1 MSLNVSRFRAI
12 AVLTVLVATP
22 ALAELRTHNVVL
34 ITVDGLRHQELFSGV
49 DPLLLE
55 NKERAGIKDLDR
67 LREQYWRPTATERR
81 EALLPF
87 FWGTLAR
94 QGIVIGNKARGSRV
108 TLTNPVRISYP
119 GYAEILTGQAQLAIV
134 SNDPIRMPR
143 ETLLEFARRKL
154 NLPRTQVAAFASWNV
169 FNAITARNPDSIFTN
184 AGYQPVPPDIATPE
198 MAVLN
203 ALQMQM
209 LTPWDSVRHDAIT
222 AGLALAY
229 VKTYQ
234 PRLLYLALGE
244 TDDWAHDRRYD
255 RVIHAARFFDD
266 RLRDLWSLL
275 QSTEHYRD
283 RTTLVITTDHGR
295 GSTLENWTSHR
306 GDIDG
311 AEDVWIAVIGPDT
324 PNRGEVAPT
333 PALHTSN
340 VAGTVLKL
348 LGLDTQEFNPQAG
361 APISLA
367 FKSP

>member
-1 MSLNVSRFRAI
+1 MSLNVSRARSI
-12 AVLTVLVATP
+12 AVLIAMLATP
-22 ALAELRTHNVVL
+22 ALAELRTHNVFL

-55 NKERAGIKDLDR
+55 NKERAGIEDLDR

-94 QGIVIGNKARGSRV
+94 QGIVIGNKARGSHV

-119 GYAEILTGQAQLAIV
+119 GYAEILTGQAQLAIT

-154 NLPRTQVAAFASWNV
+154 NVSRTQVAAFASWNV
-169 FNAITARNPDSIFTN
+169 FNAITARNPDAIFTN

-209 LTPWDSVRHDAIT
+209 LTPWDTVRHDAIT

-234 PRLLYLALGE
+234 PRLLYVAFGE

-324 PNRGEVAPT
+324 PDRGEVAPT
-333 PALHTSN
+333 PTLHTSN

-361 APISLA
+361 APISQA
-367 FKSP
+367 FKNP